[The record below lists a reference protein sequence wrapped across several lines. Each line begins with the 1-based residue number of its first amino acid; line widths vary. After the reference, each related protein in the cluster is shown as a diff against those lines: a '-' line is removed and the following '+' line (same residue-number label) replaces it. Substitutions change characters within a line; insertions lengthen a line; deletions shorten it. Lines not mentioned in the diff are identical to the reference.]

1 MLLPVLKSVTD
12 DIICNMVL
20 TLICESWLDH
30 IYAEKIKFSRWGAFQ
45 LLCDFAFVSVW
56 IENCPFI
63 TDGIRKKLLKNEIL
77 RRCEGV
83 GRLLLRCPGE
93 RLKMVDK
100 KINNKSP
107 AGLLK
112 FHIKFS
118 NKVFLFIKGKERMKW
133 NTNKCRRRCTCPIR
147 NNGLNWER
155 QDENLCLIR
164 YVVNP
169 NENHNW
175 IYDLVKEVYFYYSFY
190 GNMACDIRIYKEAI
204 TDDFRLDYE
213 GQICY
218 YCLDFCVENS

>member
-56 IENCPFI
+56 IGDCPFI

-100 KINNKSP
+100 KIKNKSP
-107 AGLLK
+107 AGLLRGV
-112 FHIKFS
+112 FQIKCS
-118 NKVFLFIKGKERMKW
+118 NRVFLFIQEKGRTKW
-133 NTNKCRRRCTCPIR
+133 NTKKCRRRCTCPIR
-147 NNGLNWER
+147 SSGLN
-155 QDENLCLIR
+155 
-164 YVVNP
+164 
-169 NENHNW
+169 
-175 IYDLVKEVYFYYSFY
+175 
-190 GNMACDIRIYKEAI
+190 
-204 TDDFRLDYE
+204 
-213 GQICY
+213 
-218 YCLDFCVENS
+218 